1 MTKYL
6 LPISILIGAFFIG
19 AAGLKIA
26 HNHKWSTI
34 CTPDGLG
41 MAGRSMAEILDEY
54 NLVTVSDYLYKSCV
68 DYYYDNSLL
77 PQNYLK

>member
-26 HNHKWSTI
+26 HNNKWSSI
-34 CTPDGLG
+34 CSNEGFAIATASIARGL
-41 MAGRSMAEILDEY
+41 EKY
-54 NLVTVSDYLYKSCV
+54 NAVKSRDALEKACAN
-68 DYYYDNSLL
+68 YYFNNSLL
-77 PQNYLK
+77 PQNHLK